1 MATNK
6 VNYPSQFDTYGR
18 EISRRSSLYHNVD
31 CGCYDHVQ
39 DSTRGS
45 LCSVD
50 YNLDNAGDIVSPFPI
65 KDVNYNGCKSLY
77 QRVHPNCTEESE
89 VINDC
94 TCPNEYH
101 NNAFYFKYKN
111 IRIRYVGFVYNKV
124 NYIVDFDNRKVIY
137 KPCQE
142 SCYVKLNRKISV
154 NNNSITG
161 AYSLGFNTV
170 NCNTSASVEIYPNDI
185 NHCAVTL
192 TSLRDYSKEVLDEC
206 YTCIEYF
213 DINNM
218 TDKYGNLIT
227 FVDYNEVLS
236 LTKEDLASIYSQNE
250 LVEILYSIISN
261 IKCNKDMTN
270 VVKNILLSIKNKLNN
285 NAYIGDEDNTC
296 DMPICS
302 DSCKCGCNNNNGDN
316 IIKPPYIKPNQ
327 EAYQNFKEES
337 LVGDWVSECGEYLII
352 EENHNAGFGR
362 FRDFEASWR
371 VRYEM
376 SNNGKEY
383 KDIILVVMY
392 GYAELLDTSKR
403 SIDLLPYDKYEYE
416 FSINPITL
424 ELTNIEEGMSNNKYT
439 KVKYIRKDF
448 DMDIKLEFLYK
459 DKTTKEIIFEAFK
472 NGEIIEGIDSYEKVI
487 DGELCAKDFEKVILE
502 CNITRKNTIF
512 KDITLDIGNPSNEY
526 DTLFSHNIQINS
538 DTNTKDTFTE
548 AFEITSTKEIDKLN
562 KFFDLHLN
570 VNVISSNRIEPIDF
584 AFMYICEPKPI

>member
-31 CGCYDHVQ
+31 CGCYDPVQ
-39 DSTRGS
+39 NNTRGS

-50 YNLDNAGDIVSPFPI
+50 YNLDNAGDIVSPLPI

-77 QRVHPNCTEESE
+77 QRVHPNCTEETE
-89 VINDC
+89 IINDC

-154 NNNSITG
+154 SNNSITG

-170 NCNTSASVEIYPNDI
+170 NCNISASVEIYPNDI
-185 NHCAVTL
+185 NHCTVTL

-250 LVEILYSIISN
+250 LVDILYSIIRN

-270 VVKNILLSIKNKLNN
+270 VVKNILLSIKNKLND
-285 NAYIGDEDNTC
+285 NAYMGDEDNTY

-302 DSCKCGCNNNNGDN
+302 DSCNCGCNNDNGDST
-316 IIKPPYIKPNQ
+316 IKPPYIKPNQ
-327 EAYQNFKEES
+327 EAYQNFREES
-337 LVGDWVSECGEYLII
+337 LVGEWISECGEYLVIK
-352 EENHNAGFGR
+352 ENGSAQYGR
-362 FRDFEASWR
+362 IKDSRALWS

-376 SNNGKEY
+376 SNDGKEY
-383 KDIILVVMY
+383 KDIILMIR
-392 GYAELLDTSKR
+392 ENDTPQSTDMSDHYSR
-403 SIDLLPYDKYEYE
+403 QMYE
-416 FSINPITL
+416 FSINPVTL
-424 ELTNIEEGMSNNKYT
+424 DLINFEEGMSHNRFT
-439 KVKYIRKDF
+439 KKEVIKTDF
-448 DMDIKLEFLYK
+448 DMDIKFKFFYK
-459 DKTTKEIIFEAFK
+459 DGSDREIIYQSIKKGIPETSIVIESELLKKEFEKIEVGYYISRNNSIFTKIEVASNIMYQSNGLFIHPIQVDSEFNTKE
-472 NGEIIEGIDSYEKVI
+472 EIIGNFEIVTDKEIYALNGFFNMIISVECKGENPYVNDIDIVQVPIAESHDSY
-487 DGELCAKDFEKVILE
+487 
-502 CNITRKNTIF
+502 
-512 KDITLDIGNPSNEY
+512 
-526 DTLFSHNIQINS
+526 
-538 DTNTKDTFTE
+538 
-548 AFEITSTKEIDKLN
+548 TS
-562 KFFDLHLN
+562 
-570 VNVISSNRIEPIDF
+570 
-584 AFMYICEPKPI
+584 

>member
-31 CGCYDHVQ
+31 CGCYDPVQ

-50 YNLDNAGDIVSPFPI
+50 YNLDNAGDIVSPLPI

-185 NHCAVTL
+185 NHCTVTL

-250 LVEILYSIISN
+250 LVDILYSIIKN

-270 VVKNILLSIKNKLNN
+270 VVKNILLSIKNKLND

-296 DMPICS
+296 DMSICN
-302 DSCKCGCNNNNGDN
+302 DSCNCGCNNNNGDST
-316 IIKPPYIKPNQ
+316 IKPPYIKPTQ

-352 EENHNAGFGR
+352 NDDRSAQYGRVHNSRAI
-362 FRDFEASWR
+362 WNI
-371 VRYEM
+371 RYEM
-376 SNNGKEY
+376 SNDGKDY
-383 KDIILVVMY
+383 KDIILMIR
-392 GYAELLDTSKR
+392 EDNTPLNTDIS
-403 SIDLLPYDKYEYE
+403 DKYNNFMYE
-416 FSINPITL
+416 FSINPATL
-424 ELTNIEEGMSNNKYT
+424 EITNLIEGMSHNKFT
-439 KVKYIRKDF
+439 RKKVIKTDF
-448 DMDIKLEFLYK
+448 DMDIKFK
-459 DKTTKEIIFEAFK
+459 FFFTDGGVKEIINQAIKKGIPTTPITIESELLEKNFEKIEMSYCINRNNAIFTK
-472 NGEIIEGIDSYEKVI
+472 IEVASNILEQDNGLFIHPIQIDSEFNTKEEIIGS
-487 DGELCAKDFEKVILE
+487 
-502 CNITRKNTIF
+502 
-512 KDITLDIGNPSNEY
+512 
-526 DTLFSHNIQINS
+526 
-538 DTNTKDTFTE
+538 
-548 AFEITSTKEIDKLN
+548 FEIKAYREIYALSE
-562 KFFDLHLN
+562 FFNMVLFIECKGENPNVSDIDTIELLIDESSEHVDLP
-570 VNVISSNRIEPIDF
+570 S
-584 AFMYICEPKPI
+584 